1 MTMKRYTLYLDE
13 EIIEMIKELAKS
25 KKRSLSFMVSVLL
38 QQAVKEK
45 NRKRV
50 KENNTE
56 PHSTNPRSNNAG

>member
-1 MTMKRYTLYLDE
+1 MKRYTLYLDE